1 MPQRLDM
8 TARIRMPRRS
18 PGNHATVLFCL
29 LAVLFFPRF
38 LAAAEWSLVPII
50 TLGVGADDNPALTT
64 GPSDTN
70 LFLFLSPRINWIRK
84 TEISSVNL
92 GMLLNAT
99 RYSGNDTEDTY
110 SHTLSLASFFQTS
123 ERTRWGLDG
132 RLRRDTLFRTIRTTP
147 DTGDLED
154 TDDALV
160 ERKVRRTW
168 LSARPTWKYALSERS
183 SLGLSYRITDV
194 SFSNTEDTGL
204 VNYQNHHLSTQYS
217 HRITDRNDLN
227 LVVNRLAYRPDGT
240 GNKSDTTQLLV
251 GVSHTYSETSRG
263 RFLVGSGKTTQTTTA
278 ASEDTTGVV
287 MEAGLVLRSELTT
300 FDGVISRDVQASGIG
315 SSVMS
320 NQLRMYL
327 ARKISPVTSFVFRA
341 KLFRNKALEGSDPGL
356 DRRFYELGPALSW
369 QWRPEWAF
377 GTEYRYR
384 SKKFDV
390 NPETAESNMLFM
402 SATYFWPRQVASR

>member
-8 TARIRMPRRS
+8 TARIRMLRRS
-18 PGNHATVLFCL
+18 PGGHATALFCL
-29 LAVLFFPRF
+29 LAIVFFPRSV
-38 LAAAEWSLVPII
+38 AAAEWSVAPVV
-50 TLGVGADDNPALTT
+50 TLGAGVDDNPALTT
-64 GPSDTN
+64 GPSDKSS
-70 LFLFLSPRINWIRK
+70 FLFLSPRINWIRK
-84 TEISSVNL
+84 TEISSVNV
-92 GMLLNAT
+92 GMSLNAT
-99 RYSGNDTEDTY
+99 RYSGNEAEDTY
-110 SHTLSLASFFQTS
+110 SHTLSLASFFQTT

-160 ERKVRRTW
+160 EQKVRRTW

-194 SFSNTEDTGL
+194 SFSNTDGTGL
-204 VNYQNHHLSTQYS
+204 VDYENHNLSTVYS
-217 HRITDRNDLN
+217 RRITAQDNLN
-227 LVVNRLAYRPDGT
+227 LVVNRSAYRPAET

-251 GVSHTYSETSRG
+251 GVSHAYSETSQG
-263 RFLVGSGKTTQTTTA
+263 RFLVGGSKTSQKTTAVT
-278 ASEDTTGVV
+278 EDTTGVV
-287 MEAGLVLRSELTT
+287 METGLVLRSELTT

-315 SSVMS
+315 RSVMS

-327 ARKISPVTSFVFRA
+327 ARKISPMTSFVFRA
-341 KLFRNKALEGSDPGL
+341 KLLRNKALEGSDPGIN
-356 DRRFYELGPALSW
+356 RRFYELVPALSW

-390 NPETAESNMLFM
+390 NPEKAESNMLFM
-402 SATYFWPRQVASR
+402 SVTYSWPRLVASR